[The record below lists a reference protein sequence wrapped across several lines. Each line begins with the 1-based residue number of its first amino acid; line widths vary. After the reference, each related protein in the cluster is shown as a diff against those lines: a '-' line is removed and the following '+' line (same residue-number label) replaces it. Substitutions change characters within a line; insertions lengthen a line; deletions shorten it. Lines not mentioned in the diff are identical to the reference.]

1 MDNKML
7 KEITGKIR
15 PQGWI
20 LEHLLRDK
28 HGITGHLGEL
38 CADVSSGLF
47 EDKKVRDEIDG
58 CWSSW
63 WPGESEGNW
72 RDALARL
79 AFALDDQELIREMK
93 NYVERLLR
101 HQEEDGYMG
110 IFLPNER
117 FGNGARSGELWTQSR
132 LMTVLLTYYRHT
144 GEAQVLDALERL
156 CDLIVRQYGPLAGGR
171 SLYQVPD
178 EDGSKTHSLM
188 VIEPILAL
196 YAEREK
202 PEYLAFCEFLY
213 EDYSRYAPD
222 AVFPCYDLARDKA
235 TAPRVPL
242 VGHGAHTCEQLRIPL
257 LLYQA
262 TGKKDYYSIFLSAF
276 EKLKRSLS
284 LSGSCKSD
292 ELIGAHQGKVAPE
305 KTEGLQIGEC
315 FPIPGIGYEY
325 CSTTEMMFSL
335 TAAVQITGS
344 LHYADYEEWMVMNAA
359 MAARRQDG
367 KAIQY
372 LCADN
377 LYRATKEVG
386 DRWDYSPT
394 HTDAAVCCAPNS
406 GKVMPYHLST
416 MWLSGEDGTLYA
428 LYYGPCVLHTVCGGQ
443 AVEIEQ
449 RTRYPFEKG
458 IAFHIRCQGD
468 FRQKIVFRVPFW
480 AEGCRLLVNGAPVDA
495 PCLRAGSG
503 RGVALERTFA
513 DGDVVT
519 LLLEAF
525 PRLVAAV
532 DGTRAAVD
540 GPLLYS
546 LPIAEVGEDS
556 FHYEKAPFCDTNY
569 TPAEGENWEYTLL
582 YDSRRPGEYL
592 RERRYEGQGFE
603 WENPPVTLRAQMLS
617 SWAVPEW
624 VELVPIGCTTLR
636 RTTFP
641 FIDRAQEP
649 RSDTVRGE

>member
-1 MDNKML
+1 ML
-7 KEITGKIR
+7 KEITGKIL
-15 PQGWI
+15 PQGWL

-38 CADVSSGLF
+38 CADASCGIF

-63 WPGESEGNW
+63 WPGETEGNW

-79 AFALDDQELIREMK
+79 AFALDDKELIQDTKE
-93 NYVERLLR
+93 YVNRILS

-132 LMTVLLTYYRHT
+132 LMTGLITYYRYT
-144 GEAQVLDALERL
+144 GEERVLDALEKL
-156 CDLIVRQYGPLAGGR
+156 CDLMVKQYGPLANGR
-171 SLYQVPD
+171 SLYQIPD

-188 VIEPILAL
+188 VVEPILYL
-196 YAEREK
+196 YDKLKK

-213 EDYSRYAPD
+213 EDYSLYSPD
-222 AVFPCYDLARDKA
+222 AAFPCYDIARDKA
-235 TAPRVPL
+235 TSPHVPF

-262 TGKKDYYSIFLSAF
+262 TGKKDYYAVFLSAF
-276 EKLKRSLS
+276 EKLKKSLS

-292 ELIGAHQGKVAPE
+292 ELIGAYQGKVAEE
-305 KTEGLQIGEC
+305 KKDGMQMGEC

-335 TAAVQITGS
+335 TAAAKITGH

-406 GKVMPYHLST
+406 GKVIPYHVST
-416 MWLSGEDGTLYA
+416 MWMTGEDDTLYA
-428 LYYGPCVLHTVCGGQ
+428 LYYGPSILQIVWGGRQ
-443 AVEIEQ
+443 VEIEQ
-449 RTRYPFEKG
+449 KTRYPFEKG
-458 IAFHIRCQGD
+458 MEFRIRSQGGV
-468 FRQKIVFRVPFW
+468 RRKMVFRLPYW
-480 AEGCRLLVNGAPVDA
+480 ATGWHLTVNGAQAEAQCV
-495 PCLRAGSG
+495 RAGSG
-503 RGVALERTFA
+503 CGILLDREFA
-513 DGDVVT
+513 DGDH
-519 LLLEAF
+519 LALSFDAS
-525 PRLVAAV
+525 PRLVTAV
-532 DGTRAAVD
+532 DGTRAVVD

-546 LPIAEVGEDS
+546 LNIAEVGEDY
-556 FHYEKAPFCDTNY
+556 FHYDQAPFCDTNY
-569 TPAEGENWEYTLL
+569 TPAEGEKWEYTLL
-582 YDSRRPGEYL
+582 YDSRRPGEYI
-592 RERRYEGQGFE
+592 REKRYDSEGFE
-603 WENPPVTLRAQMLS
+603 WENPPMALEAQMLS
-617 SWAVPEW
+617 AWAVPEW

-641 FIDRAQEP
+641 AIDRVEEP
-649 RSDTVRGE
+649 RNDMIKGD

>member
-1 MDNKML
+1 ML
-7 KEITGKIR
+7 KEINGKIL

-38 CADVSSGLF
+38 CTDAACGIF
-47 EDKKVRDEIDG
+47 EDKKVKDEIDG

-63 WPGESEGNW
+63 WPGETEGNW

-79 AFALDDQELIREMK
+79 AFALNDKELMK
-93 NYVERLLR
+93 DTRDYVDRILR
-101 HQEEDGYMG
+101 CQEEDGYMG
-110 IFLPNER
+110 IFLPDER
-117 FGNGARSGELWTQSR
+117 FGNKARSGELWTQSR
-132 LMTVLLTYYRHT
+132 LMTVLTTYYRAT
-144 GEAQVLDALERL
+144 GEERVMKALERL

-171 SLYQVPD
+171 SLYRVPD

-188 VIEPILAL
+188 VIEPILFL
-196 YAEREK
+196 YSKLQK

-213 EDYSRYAPD
+213 EDYSLYSPD
-222 AVFPCYDLARDKA
+222 AVFPCYDIAREKA
-235 TAPRVPL
+235 TSPHVPL

-262 TGKKDYYSIFLSAF
+262 TGKKDYYGIFLSAF
-276 EKLKRSLS
+276 EKIKKSLS

-292 ELIGAHQGKVAPE
+292 ELIGAYQGKVE
-305 KTEGLQIGEC
+305 DSQRIGEC

-325 CSTTEMMFSL
+325 CSTTELMFSF
-335 TAAVQITGS
+335 TAAAKITGH

-377 LYRATKEVG
+377 LYLASKEVG

-416 MWLSGEDGTLYA
+416 MWLTDEAGALYA
-428 LYYGPCVLHTVCGGQ
+428 LYYGPSILQTVCGSQ
-443 AVEIEQ
+443 SVEIEQ
-449 RTRYPFEKG
+449 KTRYPFEKG
-458 IAFHIRCQGD
+458 IEFRIRSQGD
-468 FRQKIVFRVPFW
+468 FRQKMVFRLPYW
-480 AEGCRLLVNGAPVDA
+480 ASGYRMLVNGAEAEPQFIKA
-495 PCLRAGSG
+495 GGGRA
-503 RGVALERTFA
+503 VVLERTFA
-513 DGDVVT
+513 DGDCIVLSFDAV
-519 LLLEAF
+519 
-525 PRLVAAV
+525 PRLVTAV
-532 DGTRAAVD
+532 DGTRAVTD
-540 GPLLYS
+540 GPLLYA
-546 LPIAEVGEDS
+546 LNIAEVGEEY
-556 FHYEKAPFCDTNY
+556 FHYDKAPFCDTNY
-569 TPAEGENWEYTLL
+569 TPAKEEKWEYTLL
-582 YDSRRPGEYL
+582 YDSRHPGEYL
-592 RERRYEGQGFE
+592 RERMYEREGFE
-603 WENPPVTLRAQMLS
+603 WENPPMTLEVQMLS
-617 SWAVPEW
+617 AWSVPEW

-641 FIDRAQEP
+641 FIDRVESQRNDVV
-649 RSDTVRGE
+649 RSE